1 MISLDTTFL
10 IDLYWLDSPRHNA
23 AVKLFEELSDETGI
37 YQDSQNQ
44 DILVY
49 YNCFNEFVHVITDTR
64 RFENAMTMTRAL
76 EICEQWRDLE
86 RITIVFPDETSYG
99 RALTWLSIYNL
110 GRNRL
115 NDTNMISCYVTA
127 GASKIITANPKDFE
141 IIQEIECIKY

>member
-1 MISLDTTFL
+1 LISLDTTFL
-10 IDLYWLDSPRHNA
+10 IDLYWIDSPRHLS
-23 AVKLFEELSDETGI
+23 AVKLFDALSDENGE
-37 YQDSQNQ
+37 YQNEE
-44 DILVY
+44 ILVY

-86 RITIVFPDETSYG
+86 KIRIVYPDETSYA

-115 NDTNMISCYVTA
+115 NDTNMVSCYVSQ
-127 GASKIITANPKDFE
+127 GASKIISANPKDFE
-141 IIQEIECIKY
+141 IIQEIECIRY